1 MNLADYIAVLS
12 DGEKI
17 DGCQLTTPDAVAL
30 ARLHFPSRAY
40 CLVADWAILD
50 LDVTT
55 SQLKAIKDR
64 ELIPALVYASTV
76 IQDSKGRFAPGDWV
90 KTTLGVSF
98 THNCLFPTKKHSL
111 CADGGRSK
119 VAYRFRHRT
128 EPVLKNSLQ
137 HR

>member
-1 MNLADYIAVLS
+1 MNLADYISVLS

-17 DGCQLTTPDAVAL
+17 DGCQITTPDAVAI

-55 SQLKAIKDR
+55 SQRKAITDR

-98 THNCLFPTKKHSL
+98 THNCLFLTKT
-111 CADGGRSK
+111 
-119 VAYRFRHRT
+119 RFMC
-128 EPVLKNSLQ
+128 
-137 HR
+137 

>member
-1 MNLADYIAVLS
+1 MNLADYISVLS

-17 DGCQLTTPDAVAL
+17 DGCELTTPDAVAL

-55 SQLKAIKDR
+55 SQRKAITDR

-76 IQDSKGRFAPGDWV
+76 IQDSKGRFASGDWV
-90 KTTLGVSF
+90 KTTLGVSYI
-98 THNCLFPTKKHSL
+98 HDCLFLTKNTVYVLMGAGRRLRTDLDTALSL
-111 CADGGRSK
+111 C
-119 VAYRFRHRT
+119 
-128 EPVLKNSLQ
+128 
-137 HR
+137 

>member
-1 MNLADYIAVLS
+1 MNLADYVSVLS
-12 DGEKI
+12 AGEKI
-17 DGCQLTTPDAVAL
+17 DGCQLTTSDAVDL
-30 ARLHFPSRAY
+30 ASLHFPSSAY

-55 SQLKAIKDR
+55 SQRKAITDR

-98 THNCLFPTKKHSL
+98 THNCLFPTKNTVYVLMGAGRRLRTDLDIALSL
-111 CADGGRSK
+111 C
-119 VAYRFRHRT
+119 
-128 EPVLKNSLQ
+128 
-137 HR
+137 

>member
-1 MNLADYIAVLS
+1 MNLADYVSVLS
-12 DGEKI
+12 AGEKI
-17 DGCQLTTPDAVAL
+17 DGCQLAPSDAVAF
-30 ARLHFPSRAY
+30 ASLHFPSRAY

-55 SQLKAIKDR
+55 SQRKAITDR

-98 THNCLFPTKKHSL
+98 THNCLFLTKNTVYVLMGAGRRVRTDLDIALSL
-111 CADGGRSK
+111 C
-119 VAYRFRHRT
+119 
-128 EPVLKNSLQ
+128 
-137 HR
+137 